1 MPTITIALPA
11 LHENQEP
18 IARDQ
23 SRFIVVSAGRR
34 FGKTRLGVTK
44 CTERGLEGKRAWW
57 VAPTYPLGAVGWRL
71 SKWLARQIPGTAIK
85 ESVRMIVYPG
95 GGTSQVKSAD
105 HPDSLRS
112 EGLDLAVVDETAHI
126 AKFSEVWEQALRP
139 ALSDRKGG
147 ALFISTPKGFN
158 HFYELYKKAAN
169 GSGWAAYQY
178 PTWENPYIDPAEI
191 EVAKLELPSL
201 IFRQEYG
208 AEFVQLLGALFQRE
222 WFLER
227 LIDDEPPGIRWVR
240 YWDLAVTEKK
250 TGDFTVGAKVGMM
263 RDGIVVI
270 ADIVR
275 GRWEWPDALKVIAET
290 AKSDGANVQQGI
302 ESVGVQKGAY
312 QTLMRD
318 PGLVGIALRPIGVQ
332 KDKLTRAMPL
342 LARAE
347 AKNIALVRGA
357 WNKPFIDEACAF
369 PETKHDDQVDAVSG
383 AMQMLMKQPS
393 FMLL

>member
-1 MPTITIALPA
+1 MATLTIALPR
-11 LHENQEP
+11 LHEGQEP

-23 SRFIVVSAGRR
+23 SRFIVVAAGRR

-44 CTERGLEGKRAWW
+44 CTEKGLKGKRAWW

-71 SKWLARQIPGTAIK
+71 SKWLARQIPRTAIK
-85 ESVRMIVYPG
+85 ESVRMIEYPG

-126 AKFSEVWEQALRP
+126 PKFSEVWEQALRP

-158 HFYELYKKAAN
+158 HFHELYRRA
-169 GSGWAAYQY
+169 GERESWAAYRH
-178 PTWENPYIDPAEI
+178 PTWDNPYIDPAEI
-191 EVAKLELPSL
+191 EVARLELPDL

-208 AEFVQLLGALFQRE
+208 AEFVQLVGALFRRE

-227 LIDDEPPGIRWVR
+227 LIDEEPSGIRWVR
-240 YWDLAVTEKK
+240 YWDIAVTEKA
-250 TGDFTVGAKVGMM
+250 TGDYTVGARVGMM
-263 RDGIVVI
+263 KEIVII

-275 GRWEWPDALKVIAET
+275 GRWEWPDAVKVIAET
-290 AKSDGANVQQGI
+290 AKDDGSGVRQGI
-302 ESVGVQKGAY
+302 ESVGVQKGMH

-318 PGLVGIALRPIGVQ
+318 PALVGLAFHAIKVQ

-347 AKNIALVRGA
+347 AMNIALVRGP
-357 WNKPFIDEACAF
+357 WNKAFIDEACAF
-369 PETKHDDQVDAVSG
+369 PETEHDDQVDAVSG
-383 AMQMLMKQPS
+383 AFQMLSQPKGIY
-393 FMLL
+393 FL

>member
-1 MPTITIALPA
+1 MATWTIALPA
-11 LHENQEP
+11 LHNHQEP
-18 IARDQ
+18 IAHDP
-23 SRFIVVSAGRR
+23 SRFIVVAAGRR

-44 CTERGLEGKRAWW
+44 CTEKGLEGKRAWW

-71 SKWLARQIPGTAIK
+71 SKWLAKQIPGTVTK
-85 ESVRMIVYPG
+85 ESVRMIEYPG

-105 HPDSLRS
+105 NPDSLRS
-112 EGLDLAVVDETAHI
+112 EGLDLVVVDETAHMLR
-126 AKFSEVWEQALRP
+126 FSEAWEQALRP

-147 ALFISTPKGFN
+147 ALFISTPKGYN
-158 HFYELYKKAAN
+158 HFHELFKKAGN
-169 GSGWAAYQY
+169 GENWAAYQH
-178 PTWENPYIDPAEI
+178 PTWDNPYIDPAEI
-191 EVAKLELPSL
+191 EVAKLELPDL

-208 AEFVQLLGALFQRE
+208 AEFVQLVGALFRRE

-227 LIDDEPPGIRWVR
+227 LIDDEPPSIRWVR
-240 YWDLAVTEKK
+240 YWDIAVTKK
-250 TGDFTVGAKVGMM
+250 TTGDFTVGAKVGMM
-263 RDGIVVI
+263 KEILVI

-275 GRWEWPDALKVIAET
+275 GRWEWPDAVKVIAET
-290 AKSDGANVQQGI
+290 AKADGSGVRQGI
-302 ESVGVQKGAY
+302 ESVGVQKGMY

-318 PGLVGIALRPIGVQ
+318 PALVGLAFHAIKVQ

-347 AKNIALVRGA
+347 AMNIALVRGP

-383 AMQMLMKQPS
+383 AMSMLMKQPS
-393 FMLL
+393 VQFL